1 MEVRNSG
8 ERGVMSSSC
17 MGAWRVQVAGQ
28 KMAAWGEIAMLG
40 LGCDVL
46 GSSCKNDPDSRP
58 DGLCILGS
66 DLGLK
71 LGWSFKEMDWE
82 V

>member
-1 MEVRNSG
+1 MCRSLG
-8 ERGVMSSSC
+8 RKWQRGV
-17 MGAWRVQVAGQ
+17 
-28 KMAAWGEIAMLG
+28 EIAMLG

-46 GSSCKNDPDSRP
+46 GSSYENDPNSRP

-71 LGWSFKEMDWE
+71 LGWSFKEMGWE